1 MSLRLVRRTLDQID
15 PPVGSVEGTRPTH
28 FSGGVLDMSQGAPSY
43 PTAPSIIDRVRE
55 VAADSDGGRYTD
67 GFGLPDL
74 RAALAQDLSRD
85 YGATIPREAV
95 LITAGSNQAFCL
107 TASALAERGDEV
119 ILSIPFYF
127 NHDMWVRL
135 DGLRPV
141 YVETSPDTG
150 QLDVAEVAARV
161 TDLTRMI
168 VLASPGNPTGVTA
181 TPDVVDELADL
192 ARDRGVVLVLDET
205 YRVFRSGPAHRVF
218 ERPDWAE
225 YFVGLH
231 SFSKD
236 YAIPGYRVGA
246 VVGAPALLDQVIKL
260 MDCVAICAPRIGQEA
275 ALEGLRSAGE
285 WRAEKVAEVE
295 ERHQRF
301 RDVMS
306 ESPGGFR
313 LHTSGGFY
321 GWVRHPA
328 PTRDTER
335 VVRRLGLDLGVL
347 TLAGTVFTPEDQGF
361 VRFSYANIEPAQIDE
376 LARRLSGF

>member
-1 MSLRLVRRTLDQID
+1 LRLVRRTLDQID
-15 PPVGSVEGTRPTH
+15 PPVGSVEAMRPTH
-28 FSGGVLDMSQGAPSY
+28 FSGEVLDMSQGAPSY

-55 VAADSDGGRYTD
+55 VAADPDGGRYTD
-67 GFGLPDL
+67 GFGLTEL
-74 RAALAQDLSRD
+74 RTALAQDLSRD
-85 YGATIPREAV
+85 YDATIPPESV

-119 ILSIPFYF
+119 ILSTPFYF

-141 YVETSPDTG
+141 YVETSPENG
-150 QLDVAEVAARV
+150 QLDVAAVASRV
-161 TDLTRMI
+161 TDRTRMI
-168 VLASPGNPTGVTA
+168 VLVSPGNPTGVTA
-181 TPDVVDELADL
+181 TPDVVDGLADL

-205 YRVFRSGPAHRVF
+205 YRVFRSGRAHRVF
-218 ERPDWAE
+218 QRLDWAE
-225 YFVGLH
+225 YFVSLH

-246 VVGAPALLDQVIKL
+246 VVGSPPLLDQVIKL

-275 ALEGLRSAGE
+275 ALEGLRSAGD

-295 ERHQRF
+295 VRHQRF
-301 RDVMS
+301 REVMS
-306 ESPGGFR
+306 GSPGGFR
-313 LHTSGGFY
+313 LHASGGFY

-328 PTRDTER
+328 PPGDTER

-347 TLAGTVFTPEDQGF
+347 TLAGTAFTQEDQGF

-376 LARRLSGF
+376 LGRRLSEF